1 MILRVPPALSRWWR
15 TFTRRQRAELLDEA
29 QLHALGFEVPHTH
42 HQVHEAIAAL
52 IVRAPDYRL
61 RNEPEYDIEVAYSV
75 ALQGLDRLHGVT
87 PSTERAA
94 HIDRCRAT
102 LIDAYMA
109 FKAND
114 ARRGMALARKAEQDF
129 VALGPRGPA
138 KGR

>member
-1 MILRVPPALSRWWR
+1 MSFRVPPALVHWWR

-29 QLHALGFEVPHTH
+29 RLTELGFEVPHTH
-42 HQVHEAIAAL
+42 HHVHEAIAAL

-75 ALQGLDRLHGVT
+75 ALQGLDRLHGIT

-102 LIDAYMA
+102 LVDAYMA
-109 FKAND
+109 FKSGD
-114 ARRGMALARKAEQDF
+114 ARRGLALARKAEQDF
-129 VALGPRGPA
+129 VALGPRA